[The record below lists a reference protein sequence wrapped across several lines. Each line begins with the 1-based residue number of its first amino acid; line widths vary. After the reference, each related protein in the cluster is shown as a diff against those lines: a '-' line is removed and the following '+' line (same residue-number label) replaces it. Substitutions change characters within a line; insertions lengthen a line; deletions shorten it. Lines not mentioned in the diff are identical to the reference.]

1 MPTAQHAWAAIHM
14 FHIMSNVCLLPFY
27 FFYLLA
33 QRPTVSENFEKWQN
47 AIDESKPVKAP
58 KKHGAMQWRWYL
70 LKLSR
75 ATKG

>member
-1 MPTAQHAWAAIHM
+1 MPTPQHAWAAIHM
-14 FHIMSNVCLLPFY
+14 FHIMSNVFLLR

-58 KKHGAMQWRWYL
+58 KNMAQCSGVGI
-70 LKLSR
+70 S
-75 ATKG
+75 